1 MIVAGG
7 IVRNRAWILPRHLE
21 AVTLNG
27 PARLFYVTGDNDDDT
42 VGKLRDW
49 QYDEFTEGGPEKLR
63 YHLHDTGFPGWH
75 RSGEPRYSS
84 ENMAPLR
91 NLWGEEAVRR
101 WPQLTHLW
109 VVDSDV
115 LPAADVL
122 SRLLA
127 LNRPIAG
134 AWVPGCTPCEGWS
147 YERGRAV
154 RSHWEER
161 RGEPFRA
168 TMLGGCYLIRRD
180 AWDAGLRW
188 SPHPQGED
196 GGFGDSA
203 RKLGLEMWADPL
215 ARCEHVMEEPKEK
228 EGIE

>member
-7 IVRNRAWILPRHLE
+7 IVRNRAWILGDSLERIRH
-21 AVTLNG
+21 AYYQTMSYWQ
-27 PARLFYVTGDNDDDT
+27 PFYVTGDNED
-42 VGKLRDW
+42 G
-49 QYDEFTEGGPEKLR
+49 TEKILEAFCFPRGYLR
-63 YHLHDTGFPGWH
+63 YDTGFLGWH
-75 RSGEPRYSS
+75 RTGEPRYSS

-147 YERGRAV
+147 SERGRAV

-188 SPHPQGED
+188 APHPQGED

-215 ARCEHVMEEPKEK
+215 ARCEHVMEEPK
-228 EGIE
+228 